1 MGLPAPLFACGHG
14 GGGEHALN
22 AQFVLEGGHVLN
34 DGLERVEA
42 LDLVH
47 GGILGGLVLR
57 GEVLVHDG
65 VVVDD
70 AIALDHVGDAV
81 HGVALGHGQRLIGK
95 HVVKLGVGKVEAVVL
110 PALQAHRAVDLED
123 GGGVGLG
130 DLRAQ
135 RLLVGAGGGGD
146 DVDVNAR
153 LRLVG
158 GGDLFVNF
166 GDLGLE
172 VEEVD
177 LGGLLREG
185 AHAAQ
190 REDQGQSECH
200 EFLHNDSSFSSIAHG
215 PSPRAAR
222 LRRRAFK
229 ENYTKV
235 RRICQAQMS
244 AVCTEMYKKC

>member
-1 MGLPAPLFACGHG
+1 MGLPAPLFARGHG

-22 AQFVLEGGHVLN
+22 AQLVLEGGHVLN

-70 AIALDHVGDAV
+70 AVALDHVGDAV

-110 PALQAHRAVDLED
+110 PALQTHRAVDLED

-146 DVDVNAR
+146 DVDVHAR
-153 LRLVG
+153 FRLVG
-158 GGDLFVNF
+158 GGDLLVDL
-166 GDLGLE
+166 GDLRLE

-222 LRRRAFK
+222 FRRRAFK

-244 AVCTEMYKKC
+244 AVCTEMYTKC

>member
-1 MGLPAPLFACGHG
+1 MGLPAPLFARGHG
-14 GGGEHALN
+14 GGGEHALD
-22 AQFVLEGGHVLN
+22 AQLVLQGGHVLD

-47 GGILGGLVLR
+47 GGIFGGLVLR
-57 GEVLVHDG
+57 GEVCVHDG

-70 AIALDHVGDAV
+70 AVALDHVGDAV

-110 PALQAHRAVDLED
+110 PALQTHGAVDLEN

-146 DVDVNAR
+146 DVDVHAR
-153 LRLVG
+153 FRLVG
-158 GGDLFVNF
+158 GGDLLVDL
-166 GDLGLE
+166 GDLRLE

-177 LGGLLREG
+177 LGGLLRKG
-185 AHAAQ
+185 AQAAQ
-190 REDQGQSECH
+190 REDEGESECH
-200 EFLHNDSSFSSIAHG
+200 EFLH
-215 PSPRAAR
+215 
-222 LRRRAFK
+222 K
-229 ENYTKV
+229 
-235 RRICQAQMS
+235 
-244 AVCTEMYKKC
+244 